1 MLILVAAVTAVM
13 GYGTGA
19 PPAACVTI
27 TPDHGTSR
35 AVGPVPYIVNI
46 SSLDDGYTPGE
57 TYTSEPQYWL
67 AQWYI
72 HNM

>member
-13 GYGTGA
+13 GNRLGA
-19 PPAACVTI
+19 PQAACDTI
-27 TPDHGTSR
+27 TPGHGTNN

-57 TYTSEPQYWL
+57 TYTSEPQ
-67 AQWYI
+67 
-72 HNM
+72 